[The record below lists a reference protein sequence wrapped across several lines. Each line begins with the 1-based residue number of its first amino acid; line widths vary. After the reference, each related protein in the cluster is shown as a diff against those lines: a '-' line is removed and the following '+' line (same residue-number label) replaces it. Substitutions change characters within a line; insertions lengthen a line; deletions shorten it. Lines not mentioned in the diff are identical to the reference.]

1 MSAVFM
7 NEQNINE
14 ILDRVCNL
22 DKGLKS
28 GFFDF
33 DYVTTGFQKGNLY
46 VIGGRP
52 TMGKTILD
60 REVRLNCI
68 LYLKKEG
75 LKI

>member
-33 DYVTTGFQKGNLY
+33 DYVTTGFQKGNL
-46 VIGGRP
+46 
-52 TMGKTILD
+52 
-60 REVRLNCI
+60 
-68 LYLKKEG
+68 
-75 LKI
+75 